1 MQGLRRTYLIQLISF
16 VFLVSCLGCSGPI
29 YRVDLLATEAI
40 AAIRGL
46 KAVEDPSHWYVYYGD
61 EETLWETSCFYLPSL
76 GYKATIRGQKYCNFV
91 TDDSIYLDYLGSTKE
106 GFVRACLEKDPPINY
121 FSFNDVL
128 PLAQGMAEEADAFYR
143 TADYPT
149 GVYQFDVNSDSA
161 GYASFL
167 SFGKLHFPKQQY
179 ESVERCNSFG
189 VTVWTYTEGSANLI
203 FSASSHSKNVF
214 YLDVEP

>member
-1 MQGLRRTYLIQLISF
+1 MRRGPLVFYLAI
-16 VFLVSCLGCSGPI
+16 LVSCLGCSGPI
-29 YRVDLLATEAI
+29 YRVGLPATETI

-46 KAVEDPSHWYVYYGD
+46 KAVEDPSHWYAYYGD

-149 GVYQFDVNSDSA
+149 GVYQFDVNSDST
-161 GYASFL
+161 GYASFP
-167 SFGKLHFPKQQY
+167 SFGKSHFPKQQY
-179 ESVERCNSFG
+179 ESVERCDSFI
-189 VTVWTYTEGSANLI
+189 VTAWTYADGFANLI

-214 YLDVEP
+214 HLVVEP

>member
-1 MQGLRRTYLIQLISF
+1 MRKAPLAFCFAI
-16 VFLVSCLGCSGPI
+16 LVSCLGCSGPI

-46 KAVEDPSHWYVYYGD
+46 KAVEDPSHWYAYYGD

-128 PLAQGMAEEADAFYR
+128 PLVQEMAEETNAFYR

-149 GVYQFDVNSDSA
+149 GVYQFDVKIDSA

-167 SFGKLHFPKQQY
+167 SFGKSHFPKQQY
-179 ESVERCNSFG
+179 ELVERCDSFD

-214 YLDVEP
+214 DLVVEP

>member
-1 MQGLRRTYLIQLISF
+1 MRRVPLAFCFAI
-16 VFLVSCLGCSGPI
+16 LVSCLGCSGPI

-46 KAVEDPSHWYVYYGD
+46 KAVEDPSHWYAYYGD

-149 GVYQFDVNSDSA
+149 GVYQFDVNSDST

-167 SFGKLHFPKQQY
+167 SFGKSHFPKQQY
-179 ESVERCNSFG
+179 ESVERCDSFI
-189 VTVWTYTEGSANLI
+189 VTAWTYADGFANLI
-203 FSASSHSKNVF
+203 FSANSHSKNVF
-214 YLDVEP
+214 HLVVEP

>member
-1 MQGLRRTYLIQLISF
+1 MRRVPLAFCFTI
-16 VFLVSCLGCSGPI
+16 LVSCLGCSGPI

-46 KAVEDPSHWYVYYGD
+46 KAVEDPSHWYAYYGD

-149 GVYQFDVNSDSA
+149 GVYQFDVKIDSA

-179 ESVERCNSFG
+179 ESVERCDSFD

-214 YLDVEP
+214 DLVVEP